1 METFDE
7 DALKFKIP
15 AGMVIAGPS
24 SSGKST
30 LMMKLMRHAN
40 EMFEPRPA
48 EIVYAYGQYH
58 KFIPKLQS
66 EGITTHPGLPSE
78 EFLNARRRPL
88 LLVMD
93 DLMMSASDNYLTDLY
108 TKKNHHQQIFS
119 CFLSQNLYDK
129 HLRVARNNSQ
139 YIILTR
145 APNALL
151 SIRTLGSQLFP
162 KQLNYFIDAYNQATK
177 ENYGY
182 IVLDLHP
189 ASSQQLRI
197 RTNIFPDEKRVIF
210 LPQNA

>member
-30 LMMKLMRHAN
+30 LMMKLMKNAN